1 MSMSVNKIMKK
12 LSEIELESHDVELG
26 VVQDEVNR
34 IKVAQKEFEDGFLI
48 VSFARQ
54 KAIPVI
60 KASIE
65 KAVKFK
71 AKFEESKKAAKELG
85 VDLPKEYLDLD
96 QKAGVLIGEAN
107 DIIDWLNKY

>member
-1 MSMSVNKIMKK
+1 MNDVNRISKKI
-12 LSEIELESHDVELG
+12 SEIQLEAHDVELG
-26 VVQDEVNR
+26 VVQDEVNA

-48 VSFARQ
+48 ISFARQ

-60 KASIE
+60 KSSIE

-71 AKFEESKKAAKELG
+71 SKFEETKKAAKELG

-107 DIIDWLNKY
+107 DIIDWINKY

>member
-1 MSMSVNKIMKK
+1 MTEWDKFERMVSLRSENVKLGIVQEEVQKIKT
-12 LSEIELESHDVELG
+12 
-26 VVQDEVNR
+26 
-34 IKVAQKEFEDGFLI
+34 AQKEFEDGFLI

-60 KASIE
+60 KSAID
-65 KAVKFK
+65 KANKFK
-71 AKFEESKKAAKELG
+71 SRFEETKKTAKELG

-96 QKAGVLIGEAN
+96 QKAGALIGEAE